1 MIAMTHEKVERKD
14 VFWYIILRLIIL
26 TSILVSAVI
35 QLAGAPVFPIVPIFY
50 LILVS
55 YLVSAIFLLLY
66 ARGKHYGFQAYLQI
80 IFDLLLITAFVY
92 ISGGITSSTYF
103 LYVFAVIAASLVVSA
118 RAAFLAASLSAI
130 LFGLL
135 VDGTYFHLIP
145 YFSPEHAVR
154 LSLGSVLFTM
164 FIAWGTFFV
173 IAFLMNYLSGN
184 LKKTREALRQA
195 QKELIIKE
203 RLAEAGRISAT
214 LAHEIRNPL
223 AAISGSVQVL
233 KGELALKDEQKELMD
248 IVLKESSRVSQTLD
262 QFLDFAYPVKPV
274 FSPIN
279 LTELLDE
286 TLKMLRGSGELN
298 GSIALEGNF
307 RDTSVAFFGNGGQ
320 FKQVYWNLI
329 KNAIKAMPAGGTL
342 RIDFLEEKGRLK
354 LLFSDTG
361 MGMTD
366 EDKAHLFEPFY
377 SGFENGRGLGMAGV
391 RRIMDDYDGM
401 IEVNSEL
408 NKGAEILIA
417 LPLRCS

>member
-1 MIAMTHEKVERKD
+1 MTREKVERKD

-35 QLAGAPVFPIVPIFY
+35 IQFAGAAVFSIVPIFY

-55 YLVSAIFLLLY
+55 YLVSAIFLLFFSW
-66 ARGKHYGFQAYLQI
+66 GKHYGFQAYMQI
-80 IFDLLLITAFVY
+80 LFDLLLITAFVH

-103 LYVFAVIAASLVVSA
+103 LYVLAVMAASLVVSA
-118 RAAFLAASLSAI
+118 RAAYLTASLSAI

-135 VDGTYFHLIP
+135 VDGTYFHIIP

-184 LKKTREALRQA
+184 LKKARAELLRA

-203 RLAEAGRISAT
+203 RLAEAGRVSAT

-233 KGELALKDEQKELMD
+233 KNDLRLDGEQKELMD
-248 IVLKESSRVSQTLD
+248 IVVRESERVSQSID
-262 QFLDFAYPVKPV
+262 QFLDFASPVKPV
-274 FSPIN
+274 FSEVD
-279 LTELLDE
+279 LSGLLDE

-298 GSIALEGNF
+298 GAILVTGNYAESGVRLF
-307 RDTSVAFFGNGGQ
+307 ASANQ
-320 FKQVYWNLI
+320 FKQVFWNLA
-329 KNAIKAMPAGGTL
+329 KNAIKAMPNGGELT
-342 RIDFLEEKGRLK
+342 IDLMAEKK
-354 LLFSDTG
+354 TVKIAFSDTG
-361 MGMTD
+361 AGMTD
-366 EDKAHLFEPFY
+366 EDKAHIFEPFY
-377 SGFENGRGLGMAGV
+377 SGFENGRGLGMANV
-391 RRIMDDYDGM
+391 RRIIDDYDGT

-408 NKGAEILIA
+408 SKGTEILIT
-417 LPLRCS
+417 LPLKKA

>member
-1 MIAMTHEKVERKD
+1 MTHEKVERKD

-35 QLAGAPVFPIVPIFY
+35 IQFAGAPVFPIVPIFY

-55 YLVSAIFLLLY
+55 YLVSAIFLLFY
-66 ARGKHYGFQAYLQI
+66 AWGKHYGFQAYLQI

-135 VDGTYFHLIP
+135 VDGTYFRLIP

-233 KGELALKDEQKELMD
+233 KNDLGLDGEQKELMD
-248 IVLKESSRVSQTLD
+248 IVVKESDRVSQSID
-262 QFLDFAYPVKPV
+262 HFLDFASPVKPV
-274 FSPIN
+274 FSEID
-279 LTELLDE
+279 LSGLLDE

-298 GSIALEGNF
+298 GTILVKGNYAESGVRLF
-307 RDTSVAFFGNGGQ
+307 ASANQ
-320 FKQVYWNLI
+320 FKQVFWNLA
-329 KNAIKAMPAGGTL
+329 KNAIKAMPNGGELAVDL
-342 RIDFLEEKGRLK
+342 RAEKK
-354 LLFSDTG
+354 SVKIAFTDTG
-361 MGMTD
+361 TGMTD
-366 EDKAHLFEPFY
+366 EDKAHIFEPFY
-377 SGFENGRGLGMAGV
+377 SGFENGRGLGMANV
-391 RRIMDDYDGM
+391 HRIVDDYEGT
-401 IEVNSEL
+401 IEVRSEL
-408 NKGAEILIA
+408 DKGTEILIT
-417 LPLRCS
+417 LPLRKI

>member
-1 MIAMTHEKVERKD
+1 MTQRKIERKD
-14 VFWYIILRLIIL
+14 IFWYIILRLIVV

-35 QLAGAPVFPIVPIFY
+35 IQFAGAAVFSIVPIFY
-50 LILVS
+50 LILVT
-55 YLVSAIFLLLY
+55 YLVSAIFLLFY
-66 ARGKHYGFQAYLQI
+66 SWGKHYGFQAYLQI

-103 LYVFAVIAASLVVSA
+103 LYVLAVIAASLVVSA
-118 RAAFLAASLSAI
+118 RAAYLTASLSAI

-135 VDGTYFHLIP
+135 VDGTYFRLIP

-154 LSLGSVLFTM
+154 LSLGSVVFTM

-279 LTELLDE
+279 LSELLDE

-342 RIDFLEEKGRLK
+342 RIDFLEEKGGLK

-408 NKGAEILIA
+408 SKGSEILIT
-417 LPLRCS
+417 LPLRRS